1 MAWEEREEPRTLR
14 ISLRSG
20 TRAATR
26 AYLAYARV
34 PLFCG
39 KSGTFGTSTLHP
51 CHECVLLCTGS
62 AYSATIRELSG
73 IWMLHPCHVC
83 SVYARVPLSL
93 QRFENSRE
101 LRRCTHA
108 TSVLRLCTG
117 SAYSATIRELSG
129 IWMLHPCHS
138 VLRLCTGSAFLWQLG
153 NVRNFDAAPMLR
165 VGSVCERDPKRPLGL
180 GNLMA

>member
-1 MAWEEREEPRTLR
+1 MRKTEGASYTTIWDTTAIQKESELGRCTHATNLLGLCRPNVVAWEEREEPRTLR
-14 ISLRSG
+14 MSLRSG

-26 AYLAYARV
+26 AYFAYARV

-73 IWMLHPCHVC
+73 TSTLHPCHEC
-83 SVYARVPLSL
+83 APFMHGFRLFCNDSRTLGNLDAAPMPQCAPFMHGFRFSVATWKRS
-93 QRFENSRE
+93 E

-108 TSVLRLCTG
+108 TSRLC
-117 SAYSATIRELSG
+117 L
-129 IWMLHPCHS
+129 
-138 VLRLCTGSAFLWQLG
+138 
-153 NVRNFDAAPMLR
+153 
-165 VGSVCERDPKRPLGL
+165 
-180 GNLMA
+180 